1 MAGCSIRRQHHLGS
15 DLGQRALTVAQLV
28 IITLVVCLAVALGR
42 LTGMGPASTQA
53 EQWLLRLPVSGY
65 LGWATI
71 ATVAGA
77 GTTAEWSGISLSD
90 GATTAAAVVALL
102 ILAALGAWIASRVLA
117 ATGFVLLPGLGPGGC
132 GGGHAAS
139 SRRRC
144 RVIRGV
150 PADRRGSPCGPVDRN
165 VRERYSSGRRPVY
178 RTSVREVWLTNGIEA
193 PDGARLLGLHH
204 QRPLEG
210 DFRPVVRCARGGCRT
225 CRVGTAAWAARH
237 GLDVLLTDA
246 ATFPRDKPCGDGLTP
261 RAIAEL
267 THLGLGDWLEGGR
280 STAAC
285 APRASAR
292 RCTCPGRGIATR
304 SRRCRAA
311 GWNSTRVSAKSPWT
325 MAPGPCKALAQST

>member
-1 MAGCSIRRQHHLGS
+1 MSDRLTKNQVVPSHAQRSGADFVRVMLVILFAVLQPLSSLLANLLPGDQATTGEVSDRYSHVLTPAGYTFAIWGLIYVASLGLAVYQALPSQHTRAVHRATGWWLAAAFAASTIWVPIWVSG
-15 DLGQRALTVAQLV
+15 ALTVAQLV

-117 ATGFVLLPGLGPGGC
+117 ATGFVLLLAGPGGC
-132 GGGHAAS
+132 GCGHAAS

-150 PADRRGSPCGPVDRN
+150 PADRRDRRAGQSIGTSGSGTPRV
-165 VRERYSSGRRPVY
+165 
-178 RTSVREVWLTNGIEA
+178 
-193 PDGARLLGLHH
+193 GARSIG
-204 QRPLEG
+204 PP
-210 DFRPVVRCARGGCRT
+210 FARSG
-225 CRVGTAAWAARH
+225 
-237 GLDVLLTDA
+237 
-246 ATFPRDKPCGDGLTP
+246 
-261 RAIAEL
+261 
-267 THLGLGDWLEGGR
+267 
-280 STAAC
+280 
-285 APRASAR
+285 
-292 RCTCPGRGIATR
+292 
-304 SRRCRAA
+304 
-311 GWNSTRVSAKSPWT
+311 
-325 MAPGPCKALAQST
+325 